1 MTEEKYRHVYV
12 VIEHIDGKL
21 LPVSL
26 EMLGEARR
34 LFDKFNKRYSSTE
47 KVVAVVLG
55 HNVGNLSKTLIEH
68 GADAVVIADR
78 PELHALINKIHT
90 KVICQICLDKE
101 TAAKIEP
108 RYALE
113 FERPRYMF
121 FAADGIGRHLS
132 STVLAELDSGLASDV
147 NKLVISDLE
156 ISHPVKTGGKKVTYG
171 KTLEMYRVDFSGF
184 LWTTI
189 LCLDNLNENYPI
201 REYSP
206 QSCNIIPGA
215 FEPLEPDL
223 QRNGTVIEFQPTIDE
238 DDLKIKILSQK
249 FVESEVDFDNYKAVV
264 GFGRGIQESPEKN
277 IKLVEEFAK
286 QIDAQIGISLPIS
299 KNVFSASPA
308 ITSTYMIPARV
319 IGTSGKKISP
329 MLYIAFGIS
338 GAMQHI
344 SGMEDSQFVIS
355 VNSDENAP
363 IKDSSDI
370 LLKGRMEDVIPL
382 LIDELKKQIPT
393 IEVK

>member
-1 MTEEKYRHVYV
+1 MTEEKFRHVYV

-34 LFDKFNKRYSSTE
+34 LFDEFNNRYSSTE

-55 HNVGNLSKTLIEH
+55 HNIGDLPKTLIEH
-68 GADAVVIADR
+68 GADAVVVVDH
-78 PELHALINKIHT
+78 PGLHALINKIHT

-156 ISHPVKTGGKKVTYG
+156 ISHPVKTGGKKVTYN

-189 LCLDNLNENYPI
+189 LCLDNTNEKYPF

-206 QSCNIIPGA
+206 QACNIIPGA
-215 FEPLEPDL
+215 FVPLEPDT
-223 QRNGTVIEFQPTIDE
+223 QREGTVIEYQPKIDE
-238 DDLKIKILSQK
+238 EDLKIKILSQK
-249 FVESEVDFDNYKAVV
+249 FVESEVDFENYKAVV

-277 IKLVEEFAK
+277 IKMIEEFAK
-286 QIDAQIGISLPIS
+286 QINAQVGITLPIS

-308 ITSTYMIPARV
+308 VTSTYMIPARV
-319 IGTSGKKISP
+319 IGTSGQKVSP
-329 MLYIAFGIS
+329 MLYIACGIS

-344 SGMEDSQFVIS
+344 DGMEESQFVIS
-355 VNSDENAP
+355 INPDENAP
-363 IKDSSDI
+363 IKDASDI
-370 LLKGRMEDVIPL
+370 LLKGRMEDVIPP
-382 LIDELKKQIPT
+382 LIEELKKQLPT

>member
-1 MTEEKYRHVYV
+1 MTEGDYRHVYV

-34 LFDKFNKRYSSTE
+34 LFDDFNRKYSSKE
-47 KVVAVVLG
+47 KVVAIVLG
-55 HNVGNLSKTLIEH
+55 HNIKNLSKTLIEY
-68 GADAVVIADR
+68 GADSVVVVDH

-90 KVICQICLDKE
+90 KVICQICLDIE

-108 RYALE
+108 AYSLE
-113 FERPRYMF
+113 FKKPRYMF

-147 NKLVISDLE
+147 NQLIISDLE
-156 ISHPVKTGGKKVTYG
+156 INHPIKTGGKRITYK

-189 LCLDNLNENYPI
+189 LCLDNINENLSV
-201 REYSP
+201 RDYSP

-215 FEPLEPDL
+215 FEPIKQDL
-223 QRNGTVIEFQPTIDE
+223 QRSGTVIDFQPKLDE
-238 DDLKIKILSQK
+238 NDLKIKVLSQK
-249 FVESEVDFDNYKAVV
+249 FVESEVDFDNYKTIV
-264 GFGRGIQESPEKN
+264 GFGRGIQDAPEKN

-286 QIDAQIGISLPIS
+286 QLNAQVGTSLPIS
-299 KNVFSASPA
+299 KNVFSASPS
-308 ITSTYMIPARV
+308 ISSTYMIPARV
-319 IGTSGKKISP
+319 IGTSGRKISP

-355 VNSDENAP
+355 VNADENAP
-363 IKDSSDI
+363 IKDASDI
-370 LLKGRMEDVIPL
+370 FLKGRMEDVIPL
-382 LIDELKKQIPT
+382 LIEELKKQQVIR
-393 IEVK
+393 

>member
-34 LFDKFNKRYSSTE
+34 LFDEFNKRYSSTE

-189 LCLDNLNENYPI
+189 LCLDNLNENYPF

-215 FEPLEPDL
+215 FEPLEPDS
-223 QRNGTVIEFQPTIDE
+223 QRDGTVIEFQPTIDE
-238 DDLKIKILSQK
+238 EDLKIKILSQK

-329 MLYIAFGIS
+329 MLYVAFGIS

-355 VNSDENAP
+355 VNADENAP

>member
-1 MTEEKYRHVYV
+1 MTEGDYRHVYV

-34 LFDKFNKRYSSTE
+34 LFDDFNKKYSSKE
-47 KVVAVVLG
+47 KVVAIVLG
-55 HNVGNLSKTLIEH
+55 HNIRDLSKTLIEH
-68 GADAVVIADR
+68 GADSVVVVDR

-90 KVICQICLDKE
+90 KVICQICLDIE

-108 RYALE
+108 AYALE
-113 FERPRYMF
+113 FKKPRYMF

-147 NKLVISDLE
+147 NQLIISDLE
-156 ISHPVKTGGKKVTYG
+156 INHPIKTGGKRVTYK

-189 LCLDNLNENYPI
+189 LCLDNINENLSV
-201 REYSP
+201 RDYSP

-215 FEPLEPDL
+215 FAPIKQDP
-223 QRNGTVIEFQPTIDE
+223 QRSGIVIDFQPKLDE
-238 DDLKIKILSQK
+238 NDLKIKVLSQK
-249 FVESEVDFDNYKAVV
+249 FVESEIDFDNYKTVV
-264 GFGRGIQESPEKN
+264 GFGRGIQDSPEKN

-286 QIDAQIGISLPIS
+286 QLNAQVGTSLPIS
-299 KNVFSASPA
+299 KNVFSASPS
-308 ITSTYMIPARV
+308 ISSTYMIPSRV
-319 IGTSGKKISP
+319 IGTSGRKISP

-355 VNSDENAP
+355 VNADENAP
-363 IKDSSDI
+363 IKDASDI
-370 LLKGRMEDVIPL
+370 FLKGRMEDVIPL
-382 LIDELKKQIPT
+382 LIDELKKQQVIQV
-393 IEVK
+393 E

>member
-34 LFDKFNKRYSSTE
+34 LFDEFNKKYSSTE

-55 HNVGNLSKTLIEH
+55 HNIDHLPKILIEH
-68 GADAVVIADR
+68 GADAVVIVDR
-78 PELHALINKIHT
+78 PELRALINKIHT

-113 FERPRYMF
+113 FERPRYMI

-156 ISHPVKTGGKKVTYG
+156 ISHPVKTGGKKITYP

-189 LCLDNLNENYPI
+189 LCLDNTNEKYPP

-206 QSCNIIPGA
+206 QSCNVIPGA
-215 FEPLEPDL
+215 FEPLDPDS
-223 QRNGTVIEFQPTIDE
+223 QRKGTVIEFNPKIDE

-249 FVESEVDFDNYKAVV
+249 FVDSEVDFDNYKAVV
-264 GFGRGIQESPEKN
+264 GFGRGIQESPERN
-277 IKLVEEFAK
+277 IKLIEEFAK
-286 QIDAQIGISLPIS
+286 QINAQIGISLPIS

-308 ITSTYMIPARV
+308 VTSNYMIPARV
-319 IGTSGKKISP
+319 IGTSGKTVSP
-329 MLYIAFGIS
+329 MLYVAFGIS

-344 SGMEDSQFVIS
+344 SGMEESQFVIS
-355 VNSDENAP
+355 VNPDENAP
-363 IKDSSDI
+363 IKDASDI
-370 LLKGRMEDVIPL
+370 LLKGRMEEVIPL
-382 LIDELKKQIPT
+382 LMDELKRQLPA
-393 IEVK
+393 IEAK

>member
-1 MTEEKYRHVYV
+1 MTEEHYRHVFV
-12 VIEHIDGKL
+12 IIEHIDGKL

-34 LFDKFNKRYSSTE
+34 LFDDYNKRYTENE

-55 HNVGNLSKTLIEH
+55 HDIKDLSKTLIEH
-68 GADAVVIADR
+68 GADTVVVADH
-78 PELHALINKIHT
+78 PALHALINKIHT
-90 KVICQICLDKE
+90 KTICQICLDKD
-101 TAAKIEP
+101 TASKIEP
-108 RYALE
+108 SYASE
-113 FERPRYMF
+113 YKRPRYMF

-156 ISHPVKTGGKKVTYG
+156 ISHPVKTGGKKIIYK
-171 KTLEMYRVDFSGF
+171 KTLEMWRVDFSGF

-189 LCLDNLNENYPI
+189 LCLDNKNEKFPL

-206 QSCNIIPGA
+206 QACNIIPGA
-215 FEPLEPDL
+215 FEPLKPDL
-223 QRNGTVIEFQPTIDE
+223 QRNGNVIEFEPKIDE
-238 DDLKIKILSQK
+238 EDLKIKIISQK

-264 GFGRGIQESPEKN
+264 GFGRGIKESPEKN

-286 QIDAQIGISLPIS
+286 QLGAQIGTSLPIS
-299 KNVFSASPA
+299 KSVFSASPA

-319 IGTSGKKISP
+319 IGTSGHKISP
-329 MLYIAFGIS
+329 MLYIAIGIS
-338 GAMQHI
+338 GAMQHL

-355 VNSDENAP
+355 INSDENAP
-363 IKDSSDI
+363 IKDASDVF
-370 LLKGRMEDVIPL
+370 LKGRMEDIIPL
-382 LIDELKKQIPT
+382 LIDELKKQLPT

>member
-34 LFDKFNKRYSSTE
+34 LFDEFNNRYSSTE

-55 HNVGNLSKTLIEH
+55 HNIGDLPKTLIEH
-68 GADAVVIADR
+68 GADAVVIADH
-78 PELHALINKIHT
+78 PGLHALINKIHT

-156 ISHPVKTGGKKVTYG
+156 ISHPVKTGGRKVTYN

-189 LCLDNLNENYPI
+189 LCLDNTNEKYPF

-206 QSCNIIPGA
+206 QACNIIPGA
-215 FEPLEPDL
+215 FVPLEPDE
-223 QRNGTVIEFQPTIDE
+223 QRQGNVIEFQPKIDE
-238 DDLKIKILSQK
+238 EDLKIKIISQK
-249 FVESEVDFDNYKAVV
+249 FVESEVDFENYKAVV

-277 IKLVEEFAK
+277 IKMVEEFAK
-286 QIDAQIGISLPIS
+286 QINAQIGITLPIS

-308 ITSTYMIPARV
+308 VTSTYMIPARV
-319 IGTSGKKISP
+319 IGTSGQKISP
-329 MLYIAFGIS
+329 MLYVSVGVS
-338 GAMQHI
+338 GAMQHL

-355 VNSDENAP
+355 INTDENAP
-363 IKDSSDI
+363 IKDASDI

-382 LIDELKKQIPT
+382 LIEEIKKQLPA
-393 IEVK
+393 IEAK

>member
-1 MTEEKYRHVYV
+1 MTEEPYRHVFV
-12 VIEHIDGKL
+12 IIEHIDGKL

-34 LFDKFNKRYSSTE
+34 LFDDYNMRYSSNE
-47 KVVAVVLG
+47 KVVAIVLG
-55 HNVGNLSKTLIEH
+55 HNVQDLSKTLIEH
-68 GADAVVIADR
+68 GADTVVIADH
-78 PELHALINKIHT
+78 PALHALINKTHT
-90 KVICQICLDKE
+90 KIICQICLDKN

-108 RYALE
+108 LYATE
-113 FERPRYMF
+113 FQRPRYMF

-156 ISHPVKTGGKKVTYG
+156 ISHPVKTGGKKVMYA

-189 LCLDNLNENYPI
+189 LCLDNTNEKFPL
-201 REYSP
+201 RKYSP
-206 QSCNIIPGA
+206 QACNIIPGA
-215 FEPLEPDL
+215 FEPLKPDSQRVGNVVNFEPK
-223 QRNGTVIEFQPTIDE
+223 IDP
-238 DDLKIKILSQK
+238 DDLKIKIISQK

-277 IKLVEEFAK
+277 IKLVEGFAK
-286 QIDAQIGISLPIS
+286 LIGAQVGTSLPIS

-319 IGTSGKKISP
+319 IGTSGHKISP

-338 GAMQHI
+338 GAMQHL

-355 VNSDENAP
+355 INSDENAP
-363 IKDSSDI
+363 IKDASDI

-382 LIDELKKQIPT
+382 LMDEIKKQLPT
-393 IEVK
+393 MVVK

>member
-1 MTEEKYRHVYV
+1 MTEEKFRHVYV

-34 LFDKFNKRYSSTE
+34 LFDEFNNRYSSTE

-55 HNVGNLSKTLIEH
+55 HNIGDLPKTLIEH
-68 GADAVVIADR
+68 GADAVVVVDH
-78 PELHALINKIHT
+78 PGLHALINKIHT

-156 ISHPVKTGGKKVTYG
+156 ISHPVKTGGKKVTYN

-189 LCLDNLNENYPI
+189 LCLDNTNEKYPF

-206 QSCNIIPGA
+206 QACNIIPGA
-215 FEPLEPDL
+215 FVPLEPDT
-223 QRNGTVIEFQPTIDE
+223 QREGTVIEYQPKIDE
-238 DDLKIKILSQK
+238 EDLKIKILSQK
-249 FVESEVDFDNYKAVV
+249 FVESEVDFENYKAVV

-277 IKLVEEFAK
+277 IKMIEEFAK
-286 QIDAQIGISLPIS
+286 QINAQVGITLPIS

-308 ITSTYMIPARV
+308 VTSTYMIPARV
-319 IGTSGKKISP
+319 IGTSGQKVSP
-329 MLYIAFGIS
+329 MLYIACGIS

-344 SGMEDSQFVIS
+344 DGMEESQFVIS
-355 VNSDENAP
+355 INPDENAP
-363 IKDSSDI
+363 IKDASDI
-370 LLKGRMEDVIPL
+370 LLKGRMEDVIPP
-382 LIDELKKQIPT
+382 LIEELKKQIPT

>member
-1 MTEEKYRHVYV
+1 MIQEHYRHVFV
-12 VIEHIDGKL
+12 IIEHIDGKL

-34 LFDKFNKRYSSTE
+34 LFDDYNLRYSSNE
-47 KVVAVVLG
+47 KVVAILLG
-55 HNVGNLSKTLIEH
+55 HNIKDLSKTLIEH
-68 GADAVVIADR
+68 GADAVVVADH
-78 PELHALINKIHT
+78 PALHALINKIHT
-90 KVICQICLDKE
+90 KTICQISLDKE
-101 TAAKIEP
+101 IAAKIEP
-108 RYALE
+108 SYASE
-113 FERPRYMF
+113 YQRPRYMF

-156 ISHPVKTGGKKVTYG
+156 ISHAVKTGGKKVMYK

-189 LCLDNLNENYPI
+189 LCLDNTNEKFPL

-206 QSCNIIPGA
+206 QACNIIPGA
-215 FEPLEPDL
+215 FEPLKPDSQRIGNVVNFEPK
-223 QRNGTVIEFQPTIDE
+223 IDP
-238 DDLKIKILSQK
+238 DDLKIKIISQK

-277 IKLVEEFAK
+277 IKLVEGFAK
-286 QIDAQIGISLPIS
+286 LIDAQIGTSLPIS

-319 IGTSGKKISP
+319 IGTSGHKISP

-338 GAMQHI
+338 GAMQHL

-355 VNSDENAP
+355 INPDENAP
-363 IKDSSDI
+363 IKDASDI

-382 LIDELKKQIPT
+382 LMDEIKKQLPT
-393 IEVK
+393 MVVK

>member
-12 VIEHIDGKL
+12 VIEHVDGKL

-34 LFDKFNKRYSSTE
+34 LFDDFNKRYSSTE
-47 KVVAVVLG
+47 KVVAIVLG
-55 HNVGNLSKTLIEH
+55 HNIGTLPKTLIEY
-68 GADAVVIADR
+68 GADSVVIVDQ
-78 PELHALINKIHT
+78 PELHDLINKIHT

-156 ISHPVKTGGKKVTYG
+156 ISHPVKTGGKKIMYK

-189 LCLDNLNENYPI
+189 LCLDNTNEKYPP

-206 QSCNIIPGA
+206 QSCNVIPGA
-215 FEPLEPDL
+215 FEPIEPDL
-223 QRNGTVIEFQPTIDE
+223 SRKGTVIEFHPTIDE
-238 DDLKIKILSQK
+238 EDLKIKILSQK
-249 FVESEVDFDNYKAVV
+249 FVESEVDFENYKAVV
-264 GFGRGIQESPEKN
+264 GFGRGIQESPERN

-286 QIDAQIGISLPIS
+286 HLNAQIGISLPIS

-319 IGTSGKKISP
+319 IGTSGQKVSP
-329 MLYIAFGIS
+329 MLYVAIGIS

-344 SGMEDSQFVIS
+344 SGMEESQFVIS
-355 VNSDENAP
+355 INSDENAP
-363 IKDSSDI
+363 IKDASDI
-370 LLKGRMEDVIPL
+370 LLKGRMEDVLPL
-382 LIDELKKQIPT
+382 LTDELKKQLPT

>member
-1 MTEEKYRHVYV
+1 MTEGDYRHVYV

-34 LFDKFNKRYSSTE
+34 LFDDFNKRYSSKE

-55 HNVGNLSKTLIEH
+55 HNIQHLTKTLIEY
-68 GADAVVIADR
+68 GADSVVIVDR

-90 KVICQICLDKE
+90 KVICQICLDIE

-108 RYALE
+108 AYSLE
-113 FERPRYMF
+113 FKKPRYMF

-147 NKLVISDLE
+147 NQLIISDLD
-156 ISHPVKTGGKKVTYG
+156 ISHPIKTAGKPITYK

-189 LCLDNLNENYPI
+189 LCLDNINENLSL

-215 FEPLEPDL
+215 FVPIQPDT
-223 QRNGTVIEFQPTIDE
+223 QRNGTIINFEPKIDE
-238 DDLKIKILSQK
+238 NDLKIKVLSQK
-249 FVESEVDFDNYKAVV
+249 FIESEIDFDNYKTVV
-264 GFGRGIQESPEKN
+264 GFGRGIQNSPEKN
-277 IKLVEEFAK
+277 IKLLEEFAK
-286 QIDAQIGISLPIS
+286 QLNAQVGISLPIS
-299 KNVFSASPA
+299 KNIFSASP
-308 ITSTYMIPARV
+308 IVSSTYMIPGRV
-319 IGTSGKKISP
+319 IGTSGRKISP
-329 MLYIAFGIS
+329 MLYIAVGIS

-344 SGMEDSQFVIS
+344 AGMEDSQFIIS
-355 VNSDENAP
+355 VNEDENAP
-363 IKDSSDI
+363 IKDVSDI
-370 LLKGRMEDVIPL
+370 FLKGKMEDVIPL
-382 LIDELKKQIPT
+382 LMAELKNQQAMIQ
-393 IEVK
+393 VK

>member
-1 MTEEKYRHVYV
+1 MTDEKYRHVYV
-12 VIEHIDGKL
+12 IVEHFEGKL

-34 LFDKFNKRYSSTE
+34 LFDEFNKRYSSTE
-47 KVVAVVLG
+47 KVVAVLLG
-55 HNVGNLSKTLIEH
+55 HNIEHLQKTLIEH
-68 GADAVVIADR
+68 GADAVIIVNHPA
-78 PELHALINKIHT
+78 LHSLINRIHT

-113 FERPRYMF
+113 YERPRYMF

-147 NKLVISDLE
+147 NKLLISDLE
-156 ISHPVKTGGKKVTYG
+156 ISHPVKTGGKKIMYR

-189 LCLDNLNENYPI
+189 LCLDNTNEKYPF

-215 FEPLEPDL
+215 FEPLDADIN
-223 QRNGTVIEFQPTIDE
+223 RKGIFIEFQPKIDD
-238 DDLKIKILSQK
+238 DDLKIKVLSEK
-249 FVESEVDFDNYKAVV
+249 FVESEVDFENYKAVV

-277 IKLVEEFAK
+277 IKLVEEFARR
-286 QIDAQIGISLPIS
+286 INAQIGISLPIS
-299 KNVFSASPA
+299 KNVFPASPA
-308 ITSTYMIPARV
+308 TTSTYMIPARV
-319 IGTSGKKISP
+319 IGTSGQKISP
-329 MLYIAFGIS
+329 MLYVAFGIS

-344 SGMEDSQFVIS
+344 SGMEESQFVIS

-382 LIDELKKQIPT
+382 LLEELKIQLPA
-393 IEVK
+393 IEAK